1 MADVL
6 KYRTVELRDLTVRR
20 CFGSL
25 VKGWRDGVVTKG
37 ENPEIAQAA
46 GEDDLAR
53 LDRYRELELVVPVLG
68 TSEANWNTV
77 MGELEAI
84 FDPALA
90 AGNLVVHS
98 PYMGLAAGT
107 RTISAYVE
115 NARTIDRVHNLVT
128 DWIVVLRAPGVDWT

>member
-1 MADVL
+1 ML
-6 KYRTVELRDLTVRR
+6 TYRAVELRNFTTRR
-20 CFGSL
+20 CWGSL

-37 ENPEIAQAA
+37 ENAEIAQAA
-46 GEDDLAR
+46 GEDDLPR

-84 FDPALA
+84 FDRALPAGA
-90 AGNLVVHS
+90 LVVAA

-115 NARTIDRVHNLVT
+115 NTRTVDHVHNLVT
-128 DWIVVLRAPGVDWT
+128 DWIVLLRAPGVDWT

>member
-1 MADVL
+1 MAVL
-6 KYRTVELRDLTVRR
+6 TYRAVELRDLSVRR

-25 VKGWRDGVVTKG
+25 TKGWRDGVVVKG
-37 ENPEIAQAA
+37 VNAEIAQAS
-46 GEDDLAR
+46 GEDDLPR
-53 LDRYRELELVVPVLG
+53 LDRYRELELLVPVLG

-90 AGNLVVHS
+90 AGNLVVNA

-115 NARTIDRVHNLVT
+115 SARTVDRVHNLVT
-128 DWIVVLRAPGVDWT
+128 DWLVVLHAPGVDWS